1 MATTNLGLT
10 TFSSGTSIS
19 ASTMNNN
26 LNKIDAK
33 FAKGGGG
40 AKVTLLSSNSV
51 NWEWYTSSYSYWWHY
66 GNSGST
72 SWRYLTNYLSPSSPG
87 SLPQLLI
94 WYWYSMS
101 KSTSFSH

>member
-40 AKVTLLSSNSV
+40 GKGYPFKF
-51 NWEWYTSSYSYWWHY
+51 E
-66 GNSGST
+66 
-72 SWRYLTNYLSPSSPG
+72 
-87 SLPQLLI
+87 
-94 WYWYSMS
+94 
-101 KSTSFSH
+101 